1 MEEKIIEKEK
11 ADFLMQNK
19 DALISNFS
27 NVNYLLFN
35 LLISNDNLK
44 NMEEYKQILDIIN
57 NNNEKKQNFIEASE
71 IIYYLS
77 SILNKLC
84 MSSKQQSSYRTKL
97 YSYLTYFQEKQE
109 EKLFVKRKISA

>member
-1 MEEKIIEKEK
+1 MNEILKEK

-57 NNNEKKQNFIEASE
+57 NSNEKKQSFIEASE

-84 MSSKQQSSYRTKL
+84 INIKEQSHYRTKL
-97 YSYLTYFQEKQE
+97 YSYLTYFKEKQE
-109 EKLFVKRKISA
+109 EKILTKRKISA